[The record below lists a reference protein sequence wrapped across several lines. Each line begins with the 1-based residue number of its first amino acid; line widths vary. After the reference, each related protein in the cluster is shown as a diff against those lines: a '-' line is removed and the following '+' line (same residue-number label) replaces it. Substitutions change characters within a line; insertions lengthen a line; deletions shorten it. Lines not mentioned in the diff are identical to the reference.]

1 MTILIPDAW
10 GDIDALVVGAIS
22 TSVIL
27 SFILL
32 VIIFAMRYKA
42 QNERVVDLKR
52 LIREKDEN
60 TNLLMENI
68 RRLQAVDSERE
79 AKLIRCAKLEE
90 HCNAEKRELMDR
102 LALANK
108 KIASLESRVSE
119 LTIIN
124 ERLEKNYHKAKENM
138 EKALEE
144 VEKSQK
150 RNEFWVEQ
158 LSELRTKYEALKVRE
173 QRAMNREIN

>member
-1 MTILIPDAW
+1 MTILIPDSW
-10 GDIDALVVGAIS
+10 GDIDALVIGAIS

-42 QNERVVDLKR
+42 QNERVIDLKR

-60 TNLLMENI
+60 TQLLMENI
-68 RRLQAVDSERE
+68 RRLQHIDSERE

-90 HCNAEKRELMDR
+90 HCNAEKKELMDKIS
-102 LALANK
+102 LYKNK
-108 KIASLESRVSE
+108 ISTLEQRVSE
-119 LTIIN
+119 LSAIN
-124 ERLEKNYHKAKENM
+124 ERLEKSYQKARENM

-158 LSELRTKYEALKVRE
+158 LSELRAKYEALKAKE
-173 QRAMNREIN
+173 QRSKLS